1 MEKKEKIC
9 ASARTEYIGAG
20 ICRCETIRNW
30 LTMNKRSKKVKVER
44 GQNANTCSRRET
56 ELLRL
61 YEARVAQQNIR
72 ERDVKMYK
80 LIVDSY
86 VQSTKH
92 HLPESVFQD
101 WFGEAGLMKLPG
113 TGRAVRPQA
122 TGSDAGEGSQGT
134 SLKIKEETDNSDS
147 GTQQYLCNGCKETIN
162 RNPSSR
168 VAFLGD
174 GNMVNGMMSNIFVAK
189 IICRGCQANKT
200 MDLAGKHVLCFGCD
214 MVKETQ

>member
-1 MEKKEKIC
+1 MEKKGKIC
-9 ASARTEYIGAG
+9 ASARTECIGAG
-20 ICRCETIRNW
+20 ICRCETTRNW
-30 LTMNKRSKKVKVER
+30 LTMNQRAKKVKMEK
-44 GQNANTCSRRET
+44 GQNNNTCSRRET

-61 YEARVAQQNIR
+61 YEARVAQQNVR

-92 HLPESVFQD
+92 HLPQSVFQD
-101 WFGEAGLMKLPG
+101 WFGEAGLMRLPW

-122 TGSDAGEGSQGT
+122 SGSDASDITQGT
-134 SLKIKEETDNSDS
+134 SQQVKQETDNTDS
-147 GTQQYLCNGCKETIN
+147 GTQKYFCKGCKETIN
-162 RNPSSR
+162 RNPTNR

-174 GNMVNGMMSNIFVAK
+174 GNLVNGIMSNIFVAK

-200 MDLAGKHVLCFGCD
+200 MDLAQKHMLCFNCD
-214 MVKETQ
+214 LIKEN